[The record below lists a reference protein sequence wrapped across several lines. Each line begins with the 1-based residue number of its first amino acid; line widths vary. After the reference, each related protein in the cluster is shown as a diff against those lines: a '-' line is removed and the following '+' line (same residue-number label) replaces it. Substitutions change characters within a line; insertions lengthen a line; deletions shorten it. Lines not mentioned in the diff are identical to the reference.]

1 MSYALISRIMEEH
14 FQPNISRKISRIFSL
29 DRKKILIYKRVY
41 CLWLIILIPACPEK
55 RNWSLEEHQ
64 EWPKLYLTLAERDYV
79 QKQTKRAELIRDFKQ
94 RPRKG
99 LVRWP
104 EVFFKFAK
112 LIERFSFE
120 YRKTKTK
127 VITLANHKGHRQNS
141 EPIKTRS
148 NYM

>member
-1 MSYALISRIMEEH
+1 MSYALILRIMQEH

-64 EWPKLYLTLAERDYV
+64 AWPKLYLTLAERDYV

-94 RPRKG
+94 RPPKG

-112 LIERFSFE
+112 LINDI
-120 YRKTKTK
+120 TKLD
-127 VITLANHKGHRQNS
+127 IEHHRCRRCLYWKCFTGRCLYWKCFN
-141 EPIKTRS
+141 
-148 NYM
+148 